1 MPTPDAAGPELVAI
15 YAMTENRVIGK
26 DGGMPWH
33 LPADFAHFRRLS
45 VGKPNIMGRKVW
57 ESLGGQAL
65 KNRLNIVLTRNPDFQ
80 AQGAVAVHSPEEALK
95 AAGDA
100 SEIVIIGGAEI
111 YKLYADRLT
120 RREETIIHT
129 VLEGDTFMPDLPG
142 EWETISETFRPADDK
157 NKYDLTFRTLVRRT
171 K

>member
-1 MPTPDAAGPELVAI
+1 MPTPETAGPELIAI

-33 LPADFAHFRRLS
+33 LPADFAHFKRLS

-65 KNRLNIVLTRNPDFQ
+65 KNRLNIVLTRNRDFQ
-80 AQGAVAVHSPEEALK
+80 AQGVVAVHSPEEALK
-95 AAGDA
+95 AAGEA
-100 SEIVIIGGAEI
+100 SEIAIIGGAEI
-111 YKLYADRLT
+111 YKLYADQLT

-129 VLEGDTFMPDLPG
+129 ALEGDTFMPELPG
-142 EWETISETFRPADDK
+142 EWELVSETFRPADDK